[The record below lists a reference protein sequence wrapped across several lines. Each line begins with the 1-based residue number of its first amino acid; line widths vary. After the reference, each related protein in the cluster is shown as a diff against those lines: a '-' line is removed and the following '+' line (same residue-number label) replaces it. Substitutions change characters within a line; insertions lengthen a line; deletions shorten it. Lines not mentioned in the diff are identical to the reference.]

1 MTNLNVMDMSDASV
15 PFHLAHAG
23 ELGNELFIRP
33 IRQVGD
39 ADEPAGVH
47 P

>member
-15 PFHLAHAG
+15 PFHAG

-39 ADEPAGVH
+39 ADEPVGVH